1 MPSTLRSVLLAFTL
15 FAGGTIPFCSSLF
28 SFSAGTI
35 VFQGSLIPCR
45 ITDAQNCRL
54 LNRVFLSLFLCRI
67 IFSTGFSVL
76 HFKCSKSAS
85 SFSIPGSG
93 DDRNLFFVSISPW
106 AFNFFPLL
114 ICVFFNVL
122 HLVR

>member
-28 SFSAGTI
+28 SFSVGTI
-35 VFQGSLIPCR
+35 VFQGSLIPWR
-45 ITDAQNCRL
+45 TTEPARFPVVVLMPYNL
-54 LNRVFLSLFLCRI
+54 LDR
-67 IFSTGFSVL
+67 FSVL
-76 HFKCSKSAS
+76 HFKCSRSAS

-93 DDRNLFFVSISPW
+93 DDRNLFFMSISPW

-114 ICVFFNVL
+114 FCVFFNVL